1 MNGSFFSIAVHYRN
15 APYGS
20 VKKIKHRV
28 KELTGTNPDFRTGSG
43 KKIIEVKPSIE
54 WHKGKAV
61 EWIMES
67 LGYSLGE
74 DEVVPVYVGDDIT
87 DEDAFRTLSDDGVGI
102 LVGSHH
108 QPSAANYCLED
119 VSQVYKFIHYL
130 VHGN

>member
-1 MNGSFFSIAVHYRN
+1 
-15 APYGS
+15 
-20 VKKIKHRV
+20 
-28 KELTGTNPDFRTGSG
+28 
-43 KKIIEVKPSIE
+43 
-54 WHKGKAV
+54 
-61 EWIMES
+61 MES